1 MNRYDGMMVRLDSMV
16 RIQGLSDLIQDNM
29 KDIKAFDYMSAQN
42 VCRCF

>member
-16 RIQGLSDLIQDNM
+16 RIQGLSDLIPDNI
-29 KDIKAFDYMSAQN
+29 KDIKAFVYMSAQN